1 MKPRKASPTKSARS
15 KPVVADLDLPT
26 TAIEHSIFKH
36 ADAVLF
42 CIAVEPRSVFR
53 VVSVNQAFYK
63 VTGFK
68 RAQVL
73 GKTVEEVAPKSSL
86 ELVLKNYRRAVRT
99 KKPIKWIS
107 HSQYASGEK
116 HAEVSITPV
125 LGAKGRVKHLVG
137 VAHDIT
143 ARKQAEEALRASEE
157 RYARATRGTHD
168 GLWDWNILTG
178 EDYFSPRWQELL
190 GYPSGGQ
197 PHHEDTFFKRVHPD
211 DVPPLSRALE
221 AHLKKRQPYDVE
233 ARLRV
238 RDGSFRWF
246 RCRGE
251 AVRDAQGRPTRMA
264 GSITD
269 ISAQKQA
276 EIALRESE
284 ERYRLLAD
292 HMEDFVSLNDT
303 KGNRLYISPSFFR
316 KTGWTDETLRRADWR
331 TRMHP
336 DDLPAVQRAHKAN
349 LAGKPTTLD
358 HRIRCRDG
366 SWLWVETHCKPIRD
380 DGGKVW
386 RLLVTSHD
394 ITARKAAEEQ
404 YRREQDFN
412 LALAEHPSMLIM
424 VLDSRGSIRQISQ
437 SAALGLGFKRE
448 EMEGRSPWELG
459 LMDEEEAKQSQKRF
473 RKLLRGGSIA
483 PVNVRLRT
491 KEGEWRDVE
500 LRTTTT
506 NHADGSV
513 DRLIIVATDLTER
526 LRMQQEVLR
535 ISEQEHARIG
545 SDLHDGVGQTLTGV
559 ASLLDALELDLQG
572 DAKQSAARIREL
584 MQQAILDV
592 RRMSHGLSPSAV
604 KHRELG
610 GALRLLADTVR
621 SNFRTDCEC
630 DIATNIRVTNA
641 EKQMHL
647 FRIAQEAVNN
657 AIRHGRPTL
666 IKLGLRSHGKHE
678 CELSIEDNGR
688 GMPKDGSG
696 SDGIG
701 LRVMDYRA
709 NLIGGRLHVQ
719 NLSQGG
725 VRVACRFP
733 QK

>member
-143 ARKQAEEALRASEE
+143 ARKQAE
-157 RYARATRGTHD
+157 
-168 GLWDWNILTG
+168 
-178 EDYFSPRWQELL
+178 
-190 GYPSGGQ
+190 
-197 PHHEDTFFKRVHPD
+197 
-211 DVPPLSRALE
+211 
-221 AHLKKRQPYDVE
+221 
-233 ARLRV
+233 
-238 RDGSFRWF
+238 
-246 RCRGE
+246 
-251 AVRDAQGRPTRMA
+251 
-264 GSITD
+264 
-269 ISAQKQA
+269 
-276 EIALRESE
+276 IALRESE

-336 DDLPAVQRAHKAN
+336 DDLPAVQRARKAN

-572 DAKQSAARIREL
+572 DTKQSAARIREL